1 MFPGPLRTR
10 VLIAAM
16 FLALGVAFLMKA
28 LSLPSRSNS
37 FYVEADG
44 RQSLSSQA
52 LLATMHARIRDILDR
67 GTTPQPILLLHNGNE
82 VTKFEVGLSDM
93 NGSRIFISP
102 DMRDFRRAVLVRST
116 DENRQ
121 PVGETAEPIAV
132 GCGLG
137 ILPPI
142 EPTQLSPIVTCRGPY
157 SAENIVG
164 VADVVVRPWNS
175 NKGQCDPDCVKDNV
189 QITLSP
195 LIQLVRNLKKTG
207 NDALVLPAIG
217 TGFGGMSPSL
227 FYASFANEYSD
238 TPTENPNGAATIVF
252 SVYTG
257 AWQQNRVAIQDPLA
271 EALKTIAGSWQEKM
285 AASEKI
291 EDGRLERLRS
301 LISISCGVCF
311 GMVMLLLMPAP
322 KRANAS
328 ADLRIGWL
336 FASVLGYLMLS
347 FPVAFAIVNWLT
359 ESANTMPHV
368 LIDVLIGVITVPL
381 VLLVKNFQAVA
392 EAQIK
397 QVAPVRVKDTMGEV

>member
-1 MFPGPLRTR
+1 
-10 VLIAAM
+10 
-16 FLALGVAFLMKA
+16 
-28 LSLPSRSNS
+28 
-37 FYVEADG
+37 
-44 RQSLSSQA
+44 
-52 LLATMHARIRDILDR
+52 
-67 GTTPQPILLLHNGNE
+67 
-82 VTKFEVGLSDM
+82 
-93 NGSRIFISP
+93 
-102 DMRDFRRAVLVRST
+102 
-116 DENRQ
+116 
-121 PVGETAEPIAV
+121 
-132 GCGLG
+132 
-137 ILPPI
+137 
-142 EPTQLSPIVTCRGPY
+142 
-157 SAENIVG
+157 
-164 VADVVVRPWNS
+164 
-175 NKGQCDPDCVKDNV
+175 
-189 QITLSP
+189 
-195 LIQLVRNLKKTG
+195 
-207 NDALVLPAIG
+207 VLPAIG